1 MSKFFEW
8 FDSNRKSIGY
18 TIGGLNVIS
27 GINSLL
33 IGNTTHGCIF
43 LFAGVIILV
52 DTKTYKYK

>member
-8 FDSNRKSIGY
+8 FNNNRKSIGY
-18 TIGGLNVIS
+18 TISGLNIIS

-33 IGNTTHGCIF
+33 IGNTAHGCMF
-43 LFAGVIILV
+43 LFAGVVILV